1 MLRRCDRTNVGC
13 DGICEGGN
21 MGVGQMVG
29 DRDAKHLKKRQWELT
44 DRNYFFFVIRQL
56 MAKTENDLQSKQPTS
71 TTHIWKLFHKAS
83 KHHSDNRVLSN
94 DTESDTGCGRGA
106 RRCCFRRFL
115 FENTIWEI
123 LTRHD
128 GKSTRPP
135 PKHLSCFRPWRR
147 YPLCMQYEISV
158 VIRSIGTRLDR

>member
-29 DRDAKHLKKRQWELT
+29 DRDATHLKKKDNESWQIEII
-44 DRNYFFFVIRQL
+44 FFFVIRQL

-94 DTESDTGCGRGA
+94 DTESDTGVWKGGA
-106 RRCCFRRFL
+106 AVFVDSCSKIQ
-115 FENTIWEI
+115 FEKYLHGT
-123 LTRHD
+123 T
-128 GKSTRPP
+128 GKAPAPRLNIFPAFVP
-135 PKHLSCFRPWRR
+135 
-147 YPLCMQYEISV
+147 ED
-158 VIRSIGTRLDR
+158 VIPYVCNMKYQL